1 MTTICLF
8 FQFHFQ
14 SGLKVW
20 RGRMHTCR
28 SWFLTIRRTK
38 QTKRSK
44 RRGKLTRKGEGW
56 ERRMRER
63 QISALKP
70 KQASVNVLVP
80 LRMQMNTL
88 GCL

>member
-1 MTTICLF
+1 MA
-8 FQFHFQ
+8 
-14 SGLKVW
+14 
-20 RGRMHTCR
+20 
-28 SWFLTIRRTK
+28 IRAPDGANKPREA
-38 QTKRSK
+38 K
-44 RRGKLTRKGEGW
+44 RREKQTRKGEGW
-56 ERRMRER
+56 ERGMRER